1 MFRHENNIEKE
12 NESDDDDDDESDD
25 EYLSDQFWIEGV
37 LDIEKIKPVLD
48 NFKKAVDNFEELLS
62 KYSLKCKN
70 CEFEAKDLNG
80 LTMHMKA
87 KHNKWQC
94 L

>member
-1 MFRHENNIEKE
+1 MFRHENDIEE
-12 NESDDDDDDESDD
+12 EDESDDDEDDDDD
-25 EYLSDQFWIEGV
+25 GDDDVDGV
-37 LDIEKIKPVLD
+37 EAVDIEKIKPVLD
-48 NFKKAVDNFEELLS
+48 NFKKAVDNFEELLG

-87 KHNKWQC
+87 KHNK
-94 L
+94 